1 MYPIKGGGFVE
12 IELLNAATI
21 ASEAGVPRSTVGKW
35 ISSGRLI
42 AAQEQKRKTYTIRLF
57 RREDAQPL
65 IDAAKARRAGGS
77 DVPSGAPSS

>member
-1 MYPIKGGGFVE
+1 ME

-35 ISSGRLI
+35 ISSGRLV

-57 RREDAQPL
+57 RRADAQPL
-65 IDAAKARRAGGS
+65 IDAAKARRVGGS
-77 DVPSGAPSS
+77 EVLSGAATV